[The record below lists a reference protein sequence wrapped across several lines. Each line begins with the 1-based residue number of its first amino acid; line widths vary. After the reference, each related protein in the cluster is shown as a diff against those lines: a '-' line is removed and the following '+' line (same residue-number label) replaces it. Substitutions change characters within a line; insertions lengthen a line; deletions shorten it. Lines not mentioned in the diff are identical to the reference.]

1 MSQIGKIHA
10 KVRPDATVLPEFA
23 SILVVDDQRF
33 DRARLIRLIG
43 GLEFETHVAE
53 ADCLETMGTMLQRD
67 HFDLILLDYNLPDGN
82 GLQALDA
89 VRLDPKNRQAAT
101 IMITGDDQN
110 EIAIEA
116 LKRGCSDYITKD
128 DLSPAAFRRA
138 SINALQKSHLS
149 IGIETQD
156 AKRQQMESVLERFST
171 ECANEIKPVVSRMM
185 RQIRDL
191 REAPSLSEEQSAERF
206 GRIEKSCM
214 RLWEFLDDLERY
226 QGTDLSQQTFA
237 GQSTASALGLDI
249 GSKEGALAE
258 SVAAPSSSGD
268 INAIKPRRLKSS
280 QGNKDGSRQPS
291 DPKLKT
297 KRPGVFRKSR

>member
-10 KVRPDATVLPEFA
+10 KIRPDATVLPDFA

-43 GLEFETHVAE
+43 GLEFDTHVAE
-53 ADCLETMGTMLQRD
+53 ADSLETMGSMLQKD
-67 HFDLILLDYNLPDGN
+67 KFDLILLDYNLPDGT
-82 GLQALDA
+82 GLQGLEA

-149 IGIETQD
+149 IGIENQD
-156 AKRQQMESVLERFST
+156 SKRQKMEAVLERFST
-171 ECANEIKPVVSRMM
+171 ECASEIKPVVSRMM
-185 RQIRDL
+185 RQMRDL
-191 REAPSLSEEQSAERF
+191 REAPSLSKEQATERIC
-206 GRIEKSCM
+206 RIEKSCM

-226 QGTDLSQQTFA
+226 KGTDLSHQAFSE
-237 GQSTASALGLDI
+237 QSAAAALGV
-249 GSKEGALAE
+249 GE
-258 SVAAPSSSGD
+258 SHVSQQVPPVAPPPSDAPV
-268 INAIKPRRLKSS
+268 AKPRRLTLSKNSS
-280 QGNKDGSRQPS
+280 GKALAA
-291 DPKLKT
+291 K
-297 KRPGVFRKSR
+297 RKSARPSVFGKPRQE